1 MEPATEVVW
10 GDFLLEPKPPRRRGR
25 TTLIVGVAALLGV
38 VAGTATGYTIQADRA
53 PTALP
58 PLSQPGLAY
67 PAKALPAG
75 TKVKALSAAE
85 DSQVRRDGD
94 LRKLLISR
102 PAGSRENEESL
113 IEDGWIP
120 LSAYALYYESED
132 YMFERLLE
140 EGFRRVAA
148 RDWQQGQ
155 NRQGEVNLIQF
166 RSGADEGVL
175 HLRARNDG
183 GVRGIARGQLLDT
196 ASKRGAGNPGD
207 PIKGSGNG
215 RYFLFKVREKP
226 GYLPL
231 YRARAVAY
239 RGDIMMDINLF
250 DSKPI
255 SKKDIRT
262 LAERQLERL

>member
-1 MEPATEVVW
+1 M
-10 GDFLLEPKPPRRRGR
+10 EPKPPRRRGR
-25 TTLIVGVAALLGV
+25 TTLIVGVAALLGA
-38 VAGTATGYTIQADRA
+38 VAGTATGYTIQADRP

-75 TKVKALSAAE
+75 TKVKALSAEE

-94 LRKLLISR
+94 LRELLISK
-102 PAGSRENEESL
+102 PAGSREGGQSL

-120 LSAYALYYESED
+120 LSAYALHYESED
-132 YMFERLLE
+132 YMFEHLLR

-148 RDWQQGQ
+148 VSWEEGQ
-155 NRQGEVNLIQF
+155 DRQGEVNLVQF
-166 RSGADEGVL
+166 HAGADEGVL
-175 HLRARNDG
+175 HLRARSDG
-183 GVRGIARGQLLDT
+183 GVSGIARGQLLDT

-215 RYFLFKVREKP
+215 RYFLFKAQHKP

-255 SKKDIRT
+255 GEKDIRT